1 MNLDG
6 YVTVNERLKLAL
18 AKYPDLRVEELPFD
32 IVEIGGQT
40 NLHCTVRVY
49 TTPDDTR
56 PVLGSVLEPVPGR
69 TPYTRHSE
77 LMVGMTSALGR
88 ALGYLGFGIDKG
100 IASNDEVAARIGSD
114 REFDDAMP
122 DVTRAKVGSRAKT
135 GAQKAAEAAL
145 ERGGGADSPEPLD
158 SVLEAFPGSSVKKRQ
173 EPTEKMIGFYK
184 RLCRERS
191 LEYDEQALVD
201 FDACKI
207 AIDRLKDMPRD

>member
-56 PVLGSVLEPVPGR
+56 PVLGSVLEPIPGR
-69 TPYTRHSE
+69 TPYTRNSE

-100 IASNDEVAARIGSD
+100 IASNDEVAARVGTD
-114 REFDDAMP
+114 REFEDAMP
-122 DVTRAKVGSRAKT
+122 AVTRAKVGSRAKT
-135 GAQKAAEAAL
+135 GTSKAAQAAFD
-145 ERGGGADSPEPLD
+145 RAGDADTAEPLE
-158 SVLEAFPGSSVKKRQ
+158 SVLDAFPGASVKKRQ

-201 FDACKI
+201 FDACKA
-207 AIDRLKDMPRD
+207 AIDRLKEMPRD

>member
-100 IASNDEVAARIGSD
+100 IASNDEVAARIGTD

-122 DVTRAKVGSRAKT
+122 AVTRAKVGSRAKT
-135 GAQKAAEAAL
+135 AAQKAAEAAL
-145 ERGGGADSPEPLD
+145 ERGGGADTAEPLE
-158 SVLEAFPGSSVKKRQ
+158 SVLEAFPGASVKKRQ

-207 AIDRLKDMPRD
+207 AIDRLKEMPRD

>member
-114 REFDDAMP
+114 REFNDAMP
-122 DVTRAKVGSRAKT
+122 AVTRAKVGSRAKT

-145 ERGGGADSPEPLD
+145 ERGGGADSPEPLE
-158 SVLEAFPGSSVKKRQ
+158 SVLEAFPGASVKKRQ

-201 FDACKI
+201 FDACKA
-207 AIDRLKDMPRD
+207 AIDRLKEMPRD

>member
-56 PVLGSVLEPVPGR
+56 PVLGSVLEPIPGR
-69 TPYTRHSE
+69 TPYTRNSE

-100 IASNDEVAARIGSD
+100 IASNDEVAARIGTD
-114 REFDDAMP
+114 REFNDAMP
-122 DVTRAKVGSRAKT
+122 AVTRAKVGSRAKT

-145 ERGGGADSPEPLD
+145 ERGAGADTPEPLE
-158 SVLEAFPGSSVKKRQ
+158 SVLDAFPGASVKKRQ

-207 AIDRLKDMPRD
+207 AIDRLKEMPRD

>member
-32 IVEIGGQT
+32 IVQIGDQT

-100 IASNDEVAARIGSD
+100 IASNDEVAARVGSD
-114 REFDDAMP
+114 RDFEDAMP
-122 DVTRAKVGSRAKT
+122 AVTRAQVGSRAKT
-135 GAQKAAEAAL
+135 GPSKAAQAAL
-145 ERGGGADSPEPLD
+145 ERGQGVDTAEPTEAI
-158 SVLEAFPGSSVKKRQ
+158 LEAFPGASVKKRQ
-173 EPTEKMIGFYK
+173 EPTDKMIGFYK

-201 FDACKI
+201 FDACKA

>member
-6 YVTVNERLKLAL
+6 YVTVNERLKMAL
-18 AKYPDLRVEELPFD
+18 AKYPDLRVMELPFL
-32 IVEIGGQT
+32 VQEINGDTFLWCAVAVYPTPEHQPT
-40 NLHCTVRVY
+40 N
-49 TTPDDTR
+49 
-56 PVLGSVLEPVPGR
+56 GSVLEPMPGR
-69 TPYTRHSE
+69 TPYTRNSE
-77 LMVGMTSALGR
+77 LMVGYTSALGR

-100 IASNDEVAARIGSD
+100 IASNDEVAARVGSD
-114 REFDDAMP
+114 REFNDAMP
-122 DVTRAKVGSRAKT
+122 AVTRAKVGSRAKT

-145 ERGGGADSPEPLD
+145 ERGGGADSPEPLE

-207 AIDRLKDMPRD
+207 AIDRLKEMPRD

>member
-56 PVLGSVLEPVPGR
+56 PVLGSVLEPIPGR
-69 TPYTRHSE
+69 TPYTRNSE

-100 IASNDEVAARIGSD
+100 IASNDEVAARIGTD
-114 REFDDAMP
+114 REFNDAMP
-122 DVTRAKVGSRAKT
+122 AVTRAKVGSRAKT

-145 ERGGGADSPEPLD
+145 ERGGGADSPEPLE

-191 LEYDEQALVD
+191 LEYDEQARRLRRLQD
-201 FDACKI
+201 SHRPTQGDA
-207 AIDRLKDMPRD
+207 P

>member
-6 YVTVNERLKLAL
+6 YVTVNERLKMAL
-18 AKYPDLRVEELPFD
+18 AKYPDLRVMELPFL
-32 IVEIGGQT
+32 VQEINGDTFLWCAVAVYPTPEHQPT
-40 NLHCTVRVY
+40 N
-49 TTPDDTR
+49 
-56 PVLGSVLEPVPGR
+56 GSVLEPMPGR
-69 TPYTRHSE
+69 TPYTRNSE
-77 LMVGMTSALGR
+77 LMVGYTSALGR

-100 IASNDEVAARIGSD
+100 IASNDEVAARIGTD
-114 REFDDAMP
+114 REFNDAMP
-122 DVTRAKVGSRAKT
+122 AVTRAKVGSRAKT

-145 ERGGGADSPEPLD
+145 ERGAGADSPEPLE
-158 SVLEAFPGSSVKKRQ
+158 SVLDAFPGSSVKKRQ

-207 AIDRLKDMPRD
+207 AIDRLKEMPRD

>member
-6 YVTVNERLKLAL
+6 YVTVNERLKMAL
-18 AKYPDLRVEELPFD
+18 DKYPDLRVMELPFL
-32 IVEIGGQT
+32 VQEINGDTFLWCAVAVYPTPEHQPT
-40 NLHCTVRVY
+40 N
-49 TTPDDTR
+49 
-56 PVLGSVLEPVPGR
+56 GSVLEPMPGR
-69 TPYTRHSE
+69 TPYTRNSE
-77 LMVGMTSALGR
+77 LMVGYTSALGR

-100 IASNDEVAARIGSD
+100 IASNDEVAARVGTD
-114 REFDDAMP
+114 REFNDAMP
-122 DVTRAKVGSRAKT
+122 AVTKAKVGSRAKT

-158 SVLEAFPGSSVKKRQ
+158 SVLDAFPGSSVKKRQ

-207 AIDRLKDMPRD
+207 AIDRLKEMPRD

>member
-32 IVEIGGQT
+32 IVQIGDQT

-100 IASNDEVAARIGSD
+100 IASNDEVAARVGSD
-114 REFDDAMP
+114 RDFEDAMP
-122 DVTRAKVGSRAKT
+122 AVTRAKVGSRAKT
-135 GAQKAAEAAL
+135 GPSKAAQAAFDRAGDADTEEPAEAI
-145 ERGGGADSPEPLD
+145 
-158 SVLEAFPGSSVKKRQ
+158 LEAFPGSSVKKRQ
-173 EPTEKMIGFYK
+173 EPTDKMIGFYK

-201 FDACKI
+201 FDACKA

>member
-122 DVTRAKVGSRAKT
+122 AVTRAKVGSRAKT
-135 GAQKAAEAAL
+135 AAQKAAEAAL
-145 ERGGGADSPEPLD
+145 ERGGGADSPEPLE
-158 SVLEAFPGSSVKKRQ
+158 SVLEAFPGASVKKRQ

-207 AIDRLKDMPRD
+207 AIDRLKEMPRD

>member
-6 YVTVNERLKLAL
+6 YVTVNERLKMAL
-18 AKYPDLRVEELPFD
+18 AKYPDLRVMELPFL
-32 IVEIGGQT
+32 VQEINGDT
-40 NLHCTVRVY
+40 FLWCAVAVY
-49 TTPDDTR
+49 PTPDHQPTN
-56 PVLGSVLEPVPGR
+56 GSVLEPMPGR
-69 TPYTRHSE
+69 TPYTRNSE
-77 LMVGMTSALGR
+77 LMVGYTSALGR

-100 IASNDEVAARIGSD
+100 IASNDEVAARIGTD
-114 REFDDAMP
+114 REFNDAMP
-122 DVTRAKVGSRAKT
+122 AVTRAKVGSRAKT

-145 ERGGGADSPEPLD
+145 ERGGGADTAEPLE
-158 SVLEAFPGSSVKKRQ
+158 SVLDAFPGASVKKRQ

-207 AIDRLKDMPRD
+207 AIDRLKEMPRD

>member
-32 IVEIGGQT
+32 IVQIGDQT

-100 IASNDEVAARIGSD
+100 IASNDEVAARVGSD
-114 REFDDAMP
+114 RDFEDAMP
-122 DVTRAKVGSRAKT
+122 AVTRAQVGSRAKT
-135 GAQKAAEAAL
+135 GPSKAAQAAFDRAGDADTGEPTEAI
-145 ERGGGADSPEPLD
+145 
-158 SVLEAFPGSSVKKRQ
+158 LEAFPGASVKKRQ
-173 EPTEKMIGFYK
+173 EPTDKMVGFYK

-201 FDACKI
+201 FDACKA

>member
-18 AKYPDLRVEELPFD
+18 AKYPDLRVEELPFQ
-32 IVEIGGQT
+32 IVEIGDQT

-100 IASNDEVAARIGSD
+100 IASNDEVAARVGSD
-114 REFDDAMP
+114 RDFEDAMP
-122 DVTRAKVGSRAKT
+122 AVTRAQVGSRAKT
-135 GAQKAAEAAL
+135 GAQKAAEAAFD
-145 ERGGGADSPEPLD
+145 RAGDADTGEPAEAI
-158 SVLEAFPGSSVKKRQ
+158 LEAFPGSSVKKRA

-201 FDACKI
+201 FDACKA
-207 AIDRLKDMPRD
+207 AIDRLKEMPRD

>member
-56 PVLGSVLEPVPGR
+56 PVLGSVLEPIPGR
-69 TPYTRHSE
+69 TPYTRNSE

-100 IASNDEVAARIGSD
+100 IASNDEVAARIGTD

-122 DVTRAKVGSRAKT
+122 AVTRAKVGSRAKT
-135 GAQKAAEAAL
+135 AAQKAAEAAL
-145 ERGGGADSPEPLD
+145 ERGGGADTAEPLE

-201 FDACKI
+201 FDACKA
-207 AIDRLKDMPRD
+207 AIDRLKEMPRD

>member
-56 PVLGSVLEPVPGR
+56 PVLGSVLEPIPGR
-69 TPYTRHSE
+69 TPYTRNSE

-100 IASNDEVAARIGSD
+100 IASNDEVAARVGTD
-114 REFDDAMP
+114 REFEDAMP
-122 DVTRAKVGSRAKT
+122 AVTRAKVGSRAKT
-135 GAQKAAEAAL
+135 GAQKAAQAAFD
-145 ERGGGADSPEPLD
+145 RAGDADTAEPLE

-207 AIDRLKDMPRD
+207 AIDRLKEMPRD

>member
-56 PVLGSVLEPVPGR
+56 PVLGSVLEPIPGR
-69 TPYTRHSE
+69 TPYTRNSE

-122 DVTRAKVGSRAKT
+122 AVTRAKVGSRAKT

-145 ERGGGADSPEPLD
+145 ERGGGADTAEPLE

>member
-56 PVLGSVLEPVPGR
+56 PVLGSVLEPIPGR
-69 TPYTRHSE
+69 TPYTRNSE

-100 IASNDEVAARIGSD
+100 IASNDEVAARVGTD
-114 REFDDAMP
+114 REFEDAMP
-122 DVTRAKVGSRAKT
+122 AVTRAKVGSRAKT
-135 GAQKAAEAAL
+135 GPSKAAQAAF
-145 ERGGGADSPEPLD
+145 ERAGGADTGEPVNA
-158 SVLEAFPGSSVKKRQ
+158 VLEAFEGAVVHKRQ

-191 LEYDEQALVD
+191 VEYDEQALVD
-201 FDACKI
+201 FDVCK
-207 AIDRLKDMPRD
+207 AEIDRLKEMPRD

>member
-56 PVLGSVLEPVPGR
+56 PVLGSVLEPIPGR
-69 TPYTRHSE
+69 TPYTRNSE

-100 IASNDEVAARIGSD
+100 IASNDEVAARIGTD
-114 REFDDAMP
+114 REFEDAMP
-122 DVTRAKVGSRAKT
+122 AVTRAKIGSRAKT
-135 GAQKAAEAAL
+135 GPSKAAQAAFD
-145 ERGGGADSPEPLD
+145 RAGDADTAEPVE
-158 SVLEAFPGSSVKKRQ
+158 SVLDAFPGASVKKRQ

-201 FDACKI
+201 FEARKL
-207 AIDRLKDMPRD
+207 AKDRLTDMPRD

>member
-6 YVTVNERLKLAL
+6 YVTVNERLKMAL
-18 AKYPDLRVEELPFD
+18 DKYPDLRVMELPFL
-32 IVEIGGQT
+32 VQEINGDTFLWCAVAVYPTPEHQPT
-40 NLHCTVRVY
+40 N
-49 TTPDDTR
+49 
-56 PVLGSVLEPVPGR
+56 GSVLEPMPGR
-69 TPYTRHSE
+69 TPYTRNSE
-77 LMVGMTSALGR
+77 LMVGYTSALGR

-100 IASNDEVAARIGSD
+100 IASNDEVAARVGSD
-114 REFDDAMP
+114 REFNDAMP
-122 DVTRAKVGSRAKT
+122 AVTRAKVGSRAKT

-145 ERGGGADSPEPLD
+145 ERGGGADSPEPLE
-158 SVLEAFPGSSVKKRQ
+158 SVLDAFPGASVKKRQ

-207 AIDRLKDMPRD
+207 AIDRLKEIPRD

>member
-56 PVLGSVLEPVPGR
+56 PVLGSVLEPIPGR
-69 TPYTRHSE
+69 TPYTRNSE

-100 IASNDEVAARIGSD
+100 IASNDEVAARIGTD
-114 REFDDAMP
+114 REFNDAMP
-122 DVTRAKVGSRAKT
+122 AVTRAKFGPRVKT

-145 ERGGGADSPEPLD
+145 ERGGGADSPEPLE
-158 SVLEAFPGSSVKKRQ
+158 SVLDAFPGASVKKRQ

-207 AIDRLKDMPRD
+207 AIDRLKEMPRD

>member
-32 IVEIGGQT
+32 IVQIGDQT

-100 IASNDEVAARIGSD
+100 IASNDEVAARVGSD
-114 REFDDAMP
+114 RDYEDAMP
-122 DVTRAKVGSRAKT
+122 AVTRAKVGSRA
-135 GAQKAAEAAL
+135 
-145 ERGGGADSPEPLD
+145 
-158 SVLEAFPGSSVKKRQ
+158 
-173 EPTEKMIGFYK
+173 
-184 RLCRERS
+184 
-191 LEYDEQALVD
+191 
-201 FDACKI
+201 
-207 AIDRLKDMPRD
+207 

>member
-18 AKYPDLRVEELPFD
+18 AKYPDLRVEELPFQ
-32 IVEIGGQT
+32 IVEIGDQT
-40 NLHCTVRVY
+40 NLHCTVKVY

-100 IASNDEVAARIGSD
+100 IASNDEVAARVGTD
-114 REFDDAMP
+114 REFEDAMP
-122 DVTRAKVGSRAKT
+122 AVTRAKVGSRAKT
-135 GAQKAAEAAL
+135 GPSKAAQAAFD
-145 ERGGGADSPEPLD
+145 RAGDADTAEPVE
-158 SVLEAFPGSSVKKRQ
+158 SVLEAFPGASVKKRQ

-201 FDACKI
+201 FDACKA
-207 AIDRLKDMPRD
+207 AIDRLKEMPRD

>member
-122 DVTRAKVGSRAKT
+122 AVTRAKVGSRAKT

-145 ERGGGADSPEPLD
+145 ELGGGADSPEPLE

-207 AIDRLKDMPRD
+207 AIDRLKEMPRD

>member
-6 YVTVNERLKLAL
+6 YVTVNERLKMAL
-18 AKYPDLRVEELPFD
+18 AKYPDLRVMELPFL
-32 IVEIGGQT
+32 VQEINGDTFLWCAVAVYPTPEHQPT
-40 NLHCTVRVY
+40 N
-49 TTPDDTR
+49 
-56 PVLGSVLEPVPGR
+56 GSVLEPMPGR
-69 TPYTRHSE
+69 TPYTRNSE
-77 LMVGMTSALGR
+77 LMVGYTSALGR

-114 REFDDAMP
+114 REFNDAMP
-122 DVTRAKVGSRAKT
+122 AVTRAKVGSRAKT

-145 ERGGGADSPEPLD
+145 ERGGGADSPEPLE
-158 SVLEAFPGSSVKKRQ
+158 SVLDAFPGSSVKKRQ

-207 AIDRLKDMPRD
+207 AIDRLKEMPRD

>member
-6 YVTVNERLKLAL
+6 YVTVNERLKMAL
-18 AKYPDLRVEELPFD
+18 AKYPDLRVMELPFL
-32 IVEIGGQT
+32 VQEINGDTFLWCAVAVYPTPEHQPT
-40 NLHCTVRVY
+40 N
-49 TTPDDTR
+49 
-56 PVLGSVLEPVPGR
+56 GSVLEPMPGR
-69 TPYTRHSE
+69 TPYTRNSE
-77 LMVGMTSALGR
+77 LMVGYTSALGR

-100 IASNDEVAARIGSD
+100 IASNDEVAARIGTD
-114 REFDDAMP
+114 RDFNDAMP
-122 DVTRAKVGSRAKT
+122 AVTRAKVGSRAKT

-158 SVLEAFPGSSVKKRQ
+158 SVLDAFPGSSVKKRQ

>member
-40 NLHCTVRVY
+40 NLHCTIRVY

-56 PVLGSVLEPVPGR
+56 PVLGSVLEPIPGR
-69 TPYTRHSE
+69 TPYTRNSE

-100 IASNDEVAARIGSD
+100 IARTTKSPPESAPTASSTTPCR
-114 REFDDAMP
+114 
-122 DVTRAKVGSRAKT
+122 
-135 GAQKAAEAAL
+135 L
-145 ERGGGADSPEPLD
+145 SPEPKLAR
-158 SVLEAFPGSSVKKRQ
+158 VRKQ
-173 EPTEKMIGFYK
+173 ELRRP
-184 RLCRERS
+184 
-191 LEYDEQALVD
+191 
-201 FDACKI
+201 
-207 AIDRLKDMPRD
+207 LKPR

>member
-40 NLHCTVRVY
+40 NLNCTVRVY

-56 PVLGSVLEPVPGR
+56 PVLGSVLEPIPGR
-69 TPYTRHSE
+69 TPYTRNSE

-100 IASNDEVAARIGSD
+100 IASNDEVAARIGTD
-114 REFDDAMP
+114 REFNDAMP
-122 DVTRAKVGSRAKT
+122 AVTRAKVGSRAKT

-145 ERGGGADSPEPLD
+145 ERGAGADSPELLE
-158 SVLEAFPGSSVKKRQ
+158 SVLEAFPGASVKKRQ

-207 AIDRLKDMPRD
+207 AIERLKEMPRD

>member
-6 YVTVNERLKLAL
+6 YVTVNERLKMAL
-18 AKYPDLRVEELPFD
+18 AKYPDLRVMELPFL
-32 IVEIGGQT
+32 VQEINGDTFLWCAVAVYPTPEHQPT
-40 NLHCTVRVY
+40 N
-49 TTPDDTR
+49 
-56 PVLGSVLEPVPGR
+56 GSVLEPMPGR
-69 TPYTRHSE
+69 TPYTRNSE
-77 LMVGMTSALGR
+77 LMVGYTSALGR

-100 IASNDEVAARIGSD
+100 IASNDEVAARIGTD

-122 DVTRAKVGSRAKT
+122 AVTRAKVGSRAKT

-145 ERGGGADSPEPLD
+145 ERGAGADTAEPLE

>member
-18 AKYPDLRVEELPFD
+18 AKYPDLRVEELPFQ
-32 IVEIGGQT
+32 IVEIGDQT

-100 IASNDEVAARIGSD
+100 IASNDEVAARIGTD

-122 DVTRAKVGSRAKT
+122 AVTRAKVGSRAKT
-135 GAQKAAEAAL
+135 APSKAAQAAF
-145 ERGGGADSPEPLD
+145 ERAGGADTAEPAESL
-158 SVLEAFPGSSVKKRQ
+158 LEAFPGASVKKRQ
-173 EPTEKMIGFYK
+173 EPTEKMLGFYK

-207 AIDRLKDMPRD
+207 AIDRLKEMPRD

>member
-6 YVTVNERLKLAL
+6 YVTVNERLKMAL
-18 AKYPDLRVEELPFD
+18 AKYPDLRVMELPFL
-32 IVEIGGQT
+32 VQEINGDTFLWCAVAVYPTPEHQPT
-40 NLHCTVRVY
+40 N
-49 TTPDDTR
+49 
-56 PVLGSVLEPVPGR
+56 GSVLEPMPGR
-69 TPYTRHSE
+69 TPYTRNSE
-77 LMVGMTSALGR
+77 LMVGYTSALGR

-100 IASNDEVAARIGSD
+100 IASNDEVAARIGTD
-114 REFDDAMP
+114 REFNDAMP
-122 DVTRAKVGSRAKT
+122 AVTRAKVGSRAKT

-145 ERGGGADSPEPLD
+145 ERGGGADSPEPVE
-158 SVLEAFPGSSVKKRQ
+158 SVLDAFPGASVKKRQ

-207 AIDRLKDMPRD
+207 AIDRLKEMPRD